1 MKRYA
6 PPTRSGDPLLALGPP
21 QRRPAGLALLAR
33 DRAQAKAAETE
44 DEIRRMEDNLE
55 TGDPATAM
63 HLVIAIDGPA
73 AAGKSTVANQLAHRL
88 NALFL
93 DTGVIY
99 RTLAYIALERGV
111 DSSDGARLAAIA
123 ESLPMRVTPPS
134 QRDGRQ
140 YDVWMGD
147 RDITWAIRTP
157 EVDRAVSAVSAHRE
171 VRDALLGLQ
180 RTLGQSGRVVMVG
193 RDIGTIVLPN
203 ADLKIW
209 LEASTD
215 ERARRRAVDLERA
228 GKPNDFNQVRDDLVA
243 RDRLDAD
250 RSVAPMER
258 APDAIVVESDG
269 MAVEQV
275 VERILEIL
283 AESRHDDN

>member
-1 MKRYA
+1 MRRYA
-6 PPTRSGDPLLALGPP
+6 PPSRSED
-21 QRRPAGLALLAR
+21 RRPAPDQLRLHRVDRALLAR
-33 DRAQAKAAETE
+33 DRAHAVAAETD
-44 DEIRRMEDNLE
+44 DEIKRMEDNLE
-55 TGDPATAM
+55 TGDPATAT

-88 NALFL
+88 DALFL

-99 RTLAYIALERGV
+99 RTLAFIALEQGV
-111 DSSDGARLAAIA
+111 DSDDGARLSAIA

-134 QRDGRQ
+134 QNDGRQ
-140 YDVWMGD
+140 SDVWIGD

-171 VRDALLGLQ
+171 VRTALLGLQ
-180 RTLGQSGRVVMVG
+180 RMLGQSGRVVMVG
-193 RDIGTIVLPN
+193 RDIGTVVLPD

-209 LEASTD
+209 LEASVD
-215 ERARRRAVDLERA
+215 ERARRRALDLEHA
-228 GKPNDFNQVRDDLVA
+228 GKPHNFAQVRDELAA
-243 RDRLDAD
+243 RDRFDAD

-269 MAVEQV
+269 MSVDQV

-283 AESRHDDN
+283 AEARRGGN

>member
-1 MKRYA
+1 
-6 PPTRSGDPLLALGPP
+6 
-21 QRRPAGLALLAR
+21 
-33 DRAQAKAAETE
+33 
-44 DEIRRMEDNLE
+44 
-55 TGDPATAM
+55 
-63 HLVIAIDGPA
+63 
-73 AAGKSTVANQLAHRL
+73 
-88 NALFL
+88 
-93 DTGVIY
+93 
-99 RTLAYIALERGV
+99 
-111 DSSDGARLAAIA
+111 
-123 ESLPMRVTPPS
+123 MRVTPPS
-134 QRDGRQ
+134 QDDGRQ

-193 RDIGTIVLPN
+193 RDIGTIVLPD

-228 GKPNDFNQVRDDLVA
+228 GKPHDFKQVRDELVA

-269 MAVEQV
+269 MTVEQV

-283 AESRHDDN
+283 AESRRDDN

>member
-21 QRRPAGLALLAR
+21 QRRPADLALLAR

-134 QRDGRQ
+134 QHDGRQ

-228 GKPNDFNQVRDDLVA
+228 GKAHDFNQVRDELVA

-283 AESRHDDN
+283 AESRRDGN